1 MRRRAFGPTLES
13 GAFWPALLAA
23 ISPLPAPSVS
33 LDLKSTRL
41 NALLL
46 PLRSRD
52 LQTVL
57 AQAAA
62 QWGAAAGAFE
72 QEPLVLDL
80 RALPADGGLM
90 DWPLLLQGLRGHGL
104 QPVAVAGAELLA
116 EAEQQALRAVGLH
129 ALVDAPRAEAA
140 PAAAPAAA
148 APPAPAV
155 APAPATNPP
164 LLIDRPLRS
173 GQQVYARDSDLIV
186 LGLVSH
192 GAEVIADG
200 HIHVYGALRGRAI
213 AGAKGHTAA
222 RVFAQS
228 MEAELLAIA
237 GTFRTSEKPLPPDV
251 FAKPAQVR
259 LDAERLVFE
268 PLKY

>member
-1 MRRRAFGPTLES
+1 MPRPFAEPDAAAAVTL
-13 GAFWPALLAA
+13 A
-23 ISPLPAPSVS
+23 

-41 NALLL
+41 NALSL

-52 LQTVL
+52 LDAVL
-57 AQAAA
+57 AQART
-62 QWGAAAGAFE
+62 QWGELAGAFE

-80 RALPADGGLM
+80 RALPAEGSPL
-90 DWPLLLQGLRGHGL
+90 DWPRLLQALRGHGL
-104 QPVAVAGAELLA
+104 QPVALLGAEALG
-116 EAEQQALRAVGLH
+116 EAERLAAQAAGLH
-129 ALVDAPRAEAA
+129 ASDEIAPREL
-140 PAAAPAAA
+140 PAAAPAPALAA
-148 APPAPAV
+148 AAR
-155 APAPATNPP
+155 P
-164 LLIDRPLRS
+164 LVIDRPLRS
-173 GQQVYARDSDLIV
+173 GQQIYARDTDLIV

-213 AGAKGHTAA
+213 AGAKGDATA

-228 MEAELLAIA
+228 LEPELIAIA

-251 FAKPAQVR
+251 LAKPAQVR
-259 LDAERLVFE
+259 LDGERLVFE